1 MVASKDECTSV
12 RQPVGMKKAN
22 PWGLYDM
29 CGNVWEWCN
38 DFYKVDYYEESP
50 RQDPKGPDKAENKVV
65 RGMRPR
71 CQATRLLDPDP
82 LIREICEQDLLVMGR
97 AAQGYLMEQ
106 RATASPELRR
116 AIDRVW
122 QKILD
127 EGR

>member
-1 MVASKDECTSV
+1 MFWPRYETELWQVGILHA
-12 RQPVGMKKAN
+12 PV
-22 PWGLYDM
+22 
-29 CGNVWEWCN
+29 
-38 DFYKVDYYEESP
+38 
-50 RQDPKGPDKAENKVV
+50 
-65 RGMRPR
+65 
-71 CQATRLLDPDP
+71 TRLLDPDP